1 MLTQTTMMIYPTKD
15 VAAQIAEALTKEEGV
30 EFSYAQV
37 TTGWQVA
44 KVTKCP
50 SAMPPWPPLPYKKKS
65 PLETSPA
72 LKDAWAAKDGVSM
85 APVGQSGVGSV
96 NPAMPS
102 VVVKLKLQSE
112 SPKYMNVYLPDGTLT
127 SFGKT
132 TLLDWEIQKDVV
144 NHETWA
150 LLKMPT
156 KTAKKRGVM
165 DSVVA

>member
-1 MLTQTTMMIYPTKD
+1 MLTQTTMMIYPTKE
-15 VAAQIAEALTKEEGV
+15 VAAQIAEALTKEEGTD
-30 EFSYAQV
+30 FSYAQV

-65 PLETSPA
+65 PLETSSA
-72 LKDAWAAKDGVSM
+72 LKDAWAAKEGAKM
-85 APVGQSGVGSV
+85 AS
-96 NPAMPS
+96 PAPAAQPAAAKPS
-102 VVVKLKLQSE
+102 VIVKLKLQSE

-132 TLLDWEIQKDVV
+132 TLLGWETASIDGV
-144 NHETWA
+144 EWA
-150 LLKMPT
+150 LLKMEP
-156 KTAKKRGVM
+156 KVAKKRGVM